1 MKNPDVIVTRANQT
15 TLFKT
20 QNRRVSEWLCHHY
33 RLSSENASGDMEIR
47 VHPSRCQRV
56 IEELKTAGF
65 KVATL

>member
-1 MKNPDVIVTRANQT
+1 MKNPDVIVSRADHT

-33 RLSSENASGDMEIR
+33 RLSLENAGGDMEMR
-47 VHPSRCQRV
+47 VHPSRCKRV

-65 KVATL
+65 KVAKL